1 MSVITNDER
10 SLLDRAAGFDES
22 ALSEIYDCHQEA
34 LYRYAMRLL
43 GDQQLAEDCIADT
56 FLRFLK
62 ALSRG
67 IIPQENLRAYLYRI
81 SHNWITDYYRRNARN
96 NEQDL
101 KEYIPSKK
109 DLAEEV
115 EKEMQ
120 GESVRSAILTLT
132 PEQQQ
137 VIILKYFEG
146 WQNAEIAQF
155 TGKRVGAVK
164 ALLHRSLA
172 SLKNRVEEKG
182 N

>member
-1 MSVITNDER
+1 MSVITKDER

-34 LYRYAMRLL
+34 LYRYALRLL
-43 GDQQLAEDCIADT
+43 GDQQLAEDCISDT

-67 IIPQENLRAYLYRI
+67 NIPQENLRAYLYRI
-81 SHNWITDYYRRNARN
+81 SHNWIIDHYRQNQKN
-96 NEQDL
+96 LEQGL
-101 KEYIPSKK
+101 EENFSANK
-109 DLAEEV
+109 DLVEEI
-115 EKEMQ
+115 EKENQ
-120 GESVRSAILTLT
+120 GENIREAILTLT

-155 TGKRVGAVK
+155 VGKRVGAVK

-172 SLKNRVEEKG
+172 TLKKRIRE
-182 N
+182 

>member
-10 SLLDRAAGFDES
+10 SLLERAAGFDES
-22 ALSEIYDCHQEA
+22 ALSEIYNCHQEA

-43 GDQQLAEDCIADT
+43 GDQQLAEECISET

-67 IIPQENLRAYLYRI
+67 NVPQENLRAYLFRI
-81 SHNWITDYYRRNARN
+81 SHNWITDHYRRNQNRQ
-96 NEQDL
+96 EQEL
-101 KEYIPSKK
+101 QENIPAKK
-109 DLAEEV
+109 SLEEEV
-115 EKEMQ
+115 ETNLQ
-120 GESVRSAILTLT
+120 GSKIRDAILTLT

-137 VIILKYFEG
+137 VILLKYFEG

-155 TGKRVGAVK
+155 IGKRVGAVK

-172 SLKNRVEEKG
+172 TLKKSIKE
-182 N
+182 